1 MKIITSIHNEKLF
14 ILILFFNTSGN
25 HKKIFTTRHTF
36 NIFLIFL
43 YERKHC
49 KRCFLFL
56 SRKGA
61 IRWQSMMTG

>member
-1 MKIITSIHNEKLF
+1 MQKLKIITSIHNEKLF

-43 YERKHC
+43 YERKA
-49 KRCFLFL
+49 L
-56 SRKGA
+56 
-61 IRWQSMMTG
+61 